1 MRNRFHTGHKKSR
14 DASPICMAWFF
25 GQKLKKNDMKDLAM
39 IMGVFMGGYLL
50 TMGLLYVVLSLF
62 SKREDRSL
70 HGLMKISGNSKNG
83 NEGIQYMEK
92 SVKMKFANG

>member
-1 MRNRFHTGHKKSR
+1 MR
-14 DASPICMAWFF
+14 
-25 GQKLKKNDMKDLAM
+25 DLTI

-50 TMGLLYVVLSLF
+50 TMGLLYIVLSLF
-62 SKREDRSL
+62 SKREDPSL

-83 NEGIQYMEK
+83 NVGIQDMEK

>member
-1 MRNRFHTGHKKSR
+1 MVFRPKT
-14 DASPICMAWFF
+14 
-25 GQKLKKNDMKDLAM
+25 KKNDMKDLVT

-70 HGLMKISGNSKNG
+70 NGLLKFSGTSKNG
-83 NEGIQYMEK
+83 NEGIQEMEK
-92 SVKMKFANG
+92 SGKMKFANG

>member
-1 MRNRFHTGHKKSR
+1 MR
-14 DASPICMAWFF
+14 
-25 GQKLKKNDMKDLAM
+25 DLAM

-50 TMGLLYVVLSLF
+50 TMGLLYIVLSLF

-83 NEGIQYMEK
+83 NEGIQDMEK